1 MVDRCVACGEPV
13 PEGRMVCIQ
22 CERKEKTMIRR
33 ERLYPMGEYTFA
45 IACVHCKNVGS
56 DICRLCKMEK
66 VSGFELKTKKT
77 AKVRRVKL

>member
-1 MVDRCVACGEPV
+1 MLFIPIMQMLGLLERGHEQTAVCQTKIPTELFPMGSMTFAVAC
-13 PEGRMVCIQ
+13 
-22 CERKEKTMIRR
+22 
-33 ERLYPMGEYTFA
+33 A
-45 IACVHCKNVGS
+45 HCKNVGS